1 MIMQARGLSKTYGQV
16 KAMNGIDMDLEQGEI
31 LGLIGQNGSG
41 KSTLLKILS
50 GAIQPTT
57 GSLVLRGQPCVLRS
71 SLHATELGI
80 AMVHQEQSLIGNLT
94 VGENIFLNQRHP
106 ARRYGLYNW
115 KALNQAAAVQL
126 SKLDSDISPAARV
139 DSLTFSGR
147 QTVEFAK
154 ALAIEELVGLQLV
167 ILMDEP
173 TALLSPSEIDQ
184 LFGQM
189 RRLRSRASFVFV
201 SHRMDEVLEISD
213 RVFVLN
219 NGTKV
224 AERRPDEADHDSLYH
239 LMVGK
244 EKAADFYG
252 EKDRVVLNGAPVRL
266 KLERMGSPGK
276 FKDID
281 LSVRAGE
288 IMAFTGVAGSGASE
302 LLRAVFGIE
311 DSVTGRLS
319 IDGQN
324 FEGFAGPKAAIR
336 AGLGYLA
343 AERKAEGIVLQRS
356 VLENIVLTFGPQ
368 RRRRGGIDLARER
381 RDAARLIGALNVKT
395 TGTGVMI
402 DRLSGGNQQK
412 VALAKWLMN
421 EDLKILLLD
430 HPSRGL
436 DPGAK
441 ADLFDIVRE
450 LARRGLSVLF
460 VSDTIDETLGMADT
474 IIVMRDGTIS
484 ECFNDLAR
492 RKPSAAEIVEA
503 MV

>member
-1 MIMQARGLSKTYGQV
+1 MMISAKGICKTYGQTQV
-16 KAMNGIDMDLEQGEI
+16 LHDIDMDLAQGEI

-50 GAIQPTT
+50 GAVQPTM
-57 GSLVLRGQPCVLRS
+57 GKIMLRGEPCLLRS
-71 SLHATELGI
+71 ALHATELGI

-94 VGENIFLNQRHP
+94 VAENIFLNKRHP
-106 ARRYGLYNW
+106 ARRHGLYNW
-115 KALNQAAAVQL
+115 SGLNRAAATQL
-126 SKLDSDISPAARV
+126 GKLDSEIPPTVIV
-139 DSLTFSGR
+139 DRLSFSDR

-154 ALAIEELVGLQLV
+154 ALAIEELVGHPLI

-173 TALLSPSEIDQ
+173 TALLTPNEIDQ
-184 LFGQM
+184 LFAQM

-201 SHRMDEVLEISD
+201 SHRMDEVLSISD
-213 RVFVLN
+213 RVCVLS
-219 NGTKV
+219 NGRKV

-239 LMVGK
+239 LMVGT

-252 EKDRVVLNGAPVRL
+252 EGERVALANAPVRL
-266 KLERMGSPGK
+266 QVERMRSDGK
-276 FKDID
+276 FAEID
-281 LSVRAGE
+281 LAVRAGE

-302 LLRAVFGIE
+302 LLRAIFGIE
-311 DSVTGRLS
+311 NAVTGRLS
-319 IDGQN
+319 IDGKS
-324 FEGFAGPKAAIR
+324 FAGFPGPKAAIR

-343 AERKAEGIVLQRS
+343 AERKAEGIVLRRS
-356 VLENIVLTFGPQ
+356 VLENTVLTFGPR
-368 RRRRGGIDLARER
+368 RRRRGRIDLRRER
-381 RDAARLIGALNVKT
+381 ADAARLLAALKVKAVST
-395 TGTGVMI
+395 SVLI

-421 EDLKILLLD
+421 EDLKVLLLD

-441 ADLFDIVRE
+441 ADLFTMVRE

-460 VSDTIDETLGMADT
+460 VSDTIEETLGMSDT
-474 IIVMRDGTIS
+474 IVVMRDGAVS
-484 ECFNDLAR
+484 KRFDNLAR